1 MINLVLVVQRFSP
14 FDKVGARRWS
24 KFVHYLQKKEDL
36 NIHIITQN
44 YYYPASNPWNIE
56 IDKAKVRI
64 TYLNTLSGTINKYFP
79 LFKRPLDFLQYRIF
93 NHTDEGYAFSK
104 KAFDHL
110 KKERQNILPDVI
122 IASSPAYSTCY
133 FAAKYKAMFP
143 QVKLIND
150 YRDAWIDGYFS
161 WNKAIDDTNPS
172 YKKQMEMEL
181 FSVNNCDVVVSVTPE
196 LTDKFK
202 NKIKNKNTTAVLI
215 TNGYDK
221 RDHKAK
227 ELNYPSQ
234 FVKNK
239 INICHFGTLDFG
251 RDDEFIKFLETVI
264 PDNIVFHLIGTVSEK
279 LKIKCQNNKSVIL
292 TQQIKPDLLSSFLFY
307 ADFHL
312 IINDL
317 EFYYAYG
324 SKVFDAMLYS
334 KPIVFISKE
343 NSLVKKYKNSSG
355 FFYSD
360 NSAVSNKSLIE
371 KIGQYEHVPTKLST
385 YPEFDI
391 ETLSNEYYDLIKSQ
405 ANKT

>member
-1 MINLVLVVQRFSP
+1 MINLVLVIQRFSP

-24 KFVHYLQKKEDL
+24 KFVHYLQNKDDL
-36 NIHIITQN
+36 KIHIITQN
-44 YYYPASNPWNIE
+44 YFYPKSNPWNIE
-56 IDKAKVRI
+56 INKEKVSI
-64 TYLNTLSGTINKYFP
+64 TYLNTLSTTINKYFP
-79 LFKRPLDFLQYRIF
+79 LFNRALDFLQYRIF

-161 WNKAIDDTNPS
+161 WNKTIDDSNAS
-172 YKKQMEMEL
+172 YKKQQEMEL
-181 FSVNNCDVVVSVTPE
+181 FSINNCDVVVSVTPE
-196 LTDKFK
+196 LTEKFK
-202 NKIKNKNTTAVLI
+202 NKIESKGTKTVLV
-215 TNGYDK
+215 TNGYDR
-221 RDHKAK
+221 RDLKTNQVK
-227 ELNYPSQ
+227 YPSQ
-234 FVKNK
+234 FVKSK

-251 RDDEFIKFLETVI
+251 RDDEFIKVLETTF
-264 PDNIVFHLIGTVSEK
+264 PENIIFHLIGTVSEK
-279 LKIKCQNNKSVIL
+279 LKVKCKNNKSVIL
-292 TQQIKPDLLSSFLFY
+292 TPQIKPDLLSSFLFF

-334 KPIVFISKE
+334 KPIIFISKE
-343 NSLVKKYKNSSG
+343 NSLVKKYKNNFG

-360 NSAVSNKSLIE
+360 NSTTSNKTLIE
-371 KIGQYEHVPTKLST
+371 KILQYEHIPDKLSN
-385 YPEFDI
+385 YAEFDI
-391 ETLSNEYYDLIKSQ
+391 ETLSNDYYDLIKNL
-405 ANKT
+405 ANKE